1 MSSIILKGPAGGN
14 VRMLVDPEL
23 TEDEEMILPFNSV
36 PLFGVIMY
44 FGLMAELDPEI
55 WALCD
60 GTQGTPNLIN
70 QFVRGGDGLNTG
82 VVGGSDDAIVVTHTH
97 SSPVHSHTIDSHTHT
112 GAAHT
117 HAGPAHTH
125 AGPSHNHTS
134 DDHTHSINHN
144 HASFTCGNN
153 NSDHDHSGL
162 GTTTWWQTNSSAGS
176 GWTIIDSGTPNTTG
190 NNNSD
195 HAHSIDVPDYSGTSG
210 STTPDATGYSGTG
223 STDSSGTQDT
233 GAASAGDTGGTSL
246 ETNQGGA
253 VSDPNVGDTGV
264 DGTGLNMPAFT
275 TLVYIMR
282 IK

>member
-162 GTTTWWQTNSSAGS
+162 GTTTWWQTNAGAGS

-195 HAHSIDVPDYSGTSG
+195 HGHSIDVPDYAGSSGNTSLTSNSSSIS
-210 STTPDATGYSGTG
+210 STSSGGAPNTNAASTPDTGGATAANTG
-223 STDSSGTQDT
+223 STG
-233 GAASAGDTGGTSL
+233 AGD
-246 ETNQGGA
+246 ETLGNY
-253 VSDPNVGDTGV
+253 PPYYK
-264 DGTGLNMPAFT
+264 LI
-275 TLVYIMR
+275 YIMR
-282 IK
+282 TV